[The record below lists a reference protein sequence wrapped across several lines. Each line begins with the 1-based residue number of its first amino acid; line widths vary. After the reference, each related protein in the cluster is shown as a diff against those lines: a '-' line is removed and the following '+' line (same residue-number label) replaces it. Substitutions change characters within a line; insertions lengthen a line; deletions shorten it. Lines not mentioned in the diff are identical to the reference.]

1 MLPVCD
7 RCLCKQRAGM
17 LKGGRRVWRVIVVA
31 VAFGVL
37 ALALFL
43 LALQFIPL

>member
-1 MLPVCD
+1 MLPVRD

-17 LKGGRRVWRVIVVA
+17 LKGGRRVCRAIVVEA
-31 VAFGVL
+31 AFGVL